1 MIESTSMASLLTER
15 CYRSTPRGV
24 LTAHAWWLCQCET
37 GACQYHWCSIYRGLE
52 RLAPGCLVAQSVGIS
67 WLWRLKSD
75 ATGSIPAGWVRGV
88 AWVPIFLYSSILT
101 SLRKENHLDTYQLLY
116 LRDFGRL
123 VSYSLLQSPI
133 VSHSPLK
140 SPTVSYS
147 LPQSLT
153 VSHGLLQSPI
163 VSHSLLQSPTVSYS
177 LPLSPIVSYSLP
189 HGRL

>member
-52 RLAPGCLVAQSVGIS
+52 RVGSWVPGGSVAVGIS

-88 AWVPIFLYSSILT
+88 TWVPIFLYSSILT
-101 SLRKENHLDTYQLLY
+101 SLRKENHLEI
-116 LRDFGRL
+116 LRQFAF
-123 VSYSLLQSPI
+123 I
-133 VSHSPLK
+133 HVSHACVGFYDTMCMPA
-140 SPTVSYS
+140 
-147 LPQSLT
+147 
-153 VSHGLLQSPI
+153 
-163 VSHSLLQSPTVSYS
+163 
-177 LPLSPIVSYSLP
+177 
-189 HGRL
+189 